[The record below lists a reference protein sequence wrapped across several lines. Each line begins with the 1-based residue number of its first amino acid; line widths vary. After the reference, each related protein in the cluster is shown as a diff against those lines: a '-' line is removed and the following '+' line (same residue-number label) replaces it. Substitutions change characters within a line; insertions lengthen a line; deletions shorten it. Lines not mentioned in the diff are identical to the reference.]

1 MCPVRSVTYVTGC
14 TVFHHHHHR
23 PTRPDVTGPKARF
36 PIFLPTT
43 PITLSGSRQFERPSV
58 SRARAASGAVLA
70 RLPRTAAPKTRAPSP
85 RHGAPR
91 RPSRP
96 RAEGQPTGRPPLR
109 RPQAQAKSRS
119 SLWSLDLILC
129 QRLRTVTACRPVAA
143 ATWSHGMFSFRIR
156 TISRSTGSS
165 VSSAAASLVR
175 NS

>member
-1 MCPVRSVTYVTGC
+1 MPGTECHLCDWMYGVPSPPSPSDQPRC
-14 TVFHHHHHR
+14 DR
-23 PTRPDVTGPKARF
+23 PTRPISDFSPDYPDHALWFTAIRAF
-36 PIFLPTT
+36 PGQGAAHGIV
-43 PITLSGSRQFERPSV
+43 RP
-58 SRARAASGAVLA
+58 AF
-70 RLPRTAAPKTRAPSP
+70 PRTAAPKTRAPSP
-85 RHGAPR
+85 RYGAPR

-119 SLWSLDLILC
+119 SLWSLALILC